1 MQLSYFREAGMHKHL
16 TAMLAAGVLIAGG
29 SELAFAHDAY
39 SVQYDINRP
48 AHVVGTVTTIDWA
61 TPRSFLTIEGKG
73 MNGRLA
79 EYRIDLGSRHALE
92 RKGWTRY
99 SVREGETV
107 SVSGW
112 FARNDR
118 NRIKAKAL
126 KLRGTEF
133 NMGLTF
139 SEATTPR

>member
-1 MQLSYFREAGMHKHL
+1 MHKHL

-29 SELAFAHDAY
+29 SGLAFAHDASSP

-48 AHVVGTVTTIDWA
+48 AHVEGTVTTIDWA

-73 MNGRLA
+73 ANGRLA
-79 EYRIDLGSRHALE
+79 EYRIDLGSRRALE
-92 RKGWTRY
+92 RNGWTRFT
-99 SVREGETV
+99 VREGETV
-107 SVSGW
+107 SVNGW
-112 FARNDR
+112 YARNDR

-126 KLRGTEF
+126 KLHGTEF

-139 SEATTPR
+139 SEATTPH